1 MADEWRVSLNFY
13 GGSRYQRATLR
24 DLLRSR
30 VGDGIVI
37 SAEKSHVY
45 LYAGTAEAADEAART
60 ASEVLAQQNVGA
72 GLLVERW
79 DPSAEAWRDERTGAP
94 SAADLEVARPS
105 RLRSA
110 ADVLIEAT
118 VSGYLDCLPP

>member
-24 DLLRSR
+24 NLLRSR
-30 VGDGIVI
+30 LGDGIVI
-37 SAEKSHVY
+37 SAEHSYVY
-45 LYAGTAEAADEAART
+45 LYAGTAQAADEAAHT
-60 ASEVLAQQNVGA
+60 ASEVLAQRNIGA
-72 GLLVERW
+72 DLLIEHW

-94 SAADLEVARPS
+94 SAADLDVARPS

-110 ADVLIEAT
+110 ADVLVEAT
-118 VSGYLDCLPP
+118 VRGYLDCLPP